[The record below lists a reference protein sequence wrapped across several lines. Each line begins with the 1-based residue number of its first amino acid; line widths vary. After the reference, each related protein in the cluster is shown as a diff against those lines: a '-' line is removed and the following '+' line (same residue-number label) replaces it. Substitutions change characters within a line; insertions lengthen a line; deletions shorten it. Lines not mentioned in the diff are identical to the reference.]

1 MAGESRMWEVLRGP
15 MTQLKMDP
23 VRVEN
28 PALPGTPDVNFI
40 EGWTEL
46 KAATRWPPKGGPLQ
60 LDHPPTPEQRT
71 WLLRRWHCGGWA
83 SLTLCVGQKNNKQW
97 MVFRGCDVIDLWRE
111 PPLREQLEGAALL
124 VTGSTRDVA
133 ELLWNGRLGEW

>member
-1 MAGESRMWEVLRGP
+1 MAGEARSWENLRPHMVG
-15 MTQLKMDP
+15 LKMDP

-46 KAATRWPPKGGPLQ
+46 KAALRWPPKGGPLQ
-60 LDHPPTPEQRT
+60 LDHPPTQEQKV
-71 WLLRRWHCGGWA
+71 WLLRRWTAGGWA
-83 SLTLCVGQKNNKQW
+83 TLTLKVGEKHNQTW

-111 PPLREQLEGAALL
+111 APMRDALEQAALL
-124 VTGSTRDVA
+124 VTSSPRDVA
-133 ELLWNGRLGEW
+133 ELLWNGRLGE